1 MQEINVK
8 YNNLKNFVKSV
19 DETNEWVIYLQSVP
33 FESFHLT
40 VKQKVSNGLSIDDI
54 YKDIVNTSKIV
65 PEKITDDIQK
75 KLHRYIEYFTQIAQI
90 M

>member
-19 DETNEWVIYLQSVP
+19 DDTNDWVIYLQSVP
-33 FESFHLT
+33 FEAFHLT
-40 VKQKVSNGLSIDDI
+40 VKQKVSNGLSLDEI

-65 PEKITDDIQK
+65 PEKLTDDIEK
-75 KLHRYIEYFTQIAQI
+75 KIRRYVEYFVQIAKI